1 METQNSVFKYTMQNF
16 IKALQII
23 EKYSVPNY
31 YPYSI
36 VDDYRITFTTDYEKA
51 RNMPDEDRCAL
62 EDLGISVENGYI
74 YTEEYN
80 I

>member
-1 METQNSVFKYTMQNF
+1 MSEFKYTMRNF
-16 IKALQII
+16 INALQII
-23 EKYSVPNY
+23 EKYVVPNY

-36 VDDYRITFTTDYEKA
+36 VDDHRITFTVDYERA
-51 RNMPDEDRCAL
+51 RNMPNEDRIAL
-62 EDLGISVENGYI
+62 EDLGICVENGYI

>member
-1 METQNSVFKYTMQNF
+1 MGEFKYTMQNF

-23 EKYSVPNY
+23 EKYVVQNY

-36 VDDYRITFTTDYEKA
+36 VDDYRITFTVDYEKA
-51 RNMPDEDRCAL
+51 RNMSDEDRIAL
-62 EDLGISVENGYI
+62 EDLGICVENGYI

>member
-1 METQNSVFKYTMQNF
+1 MAMEFKYNISNF

-36 VDDYRITFTTDYEKA
+36 VDDYRITFNVDYEKA
-51 RNMPDEDRCAL
+51 RNMPDEDRIAL
-62 EDLGISVENGYI
+62 EDLGISVENGYV

>member
-1 METQNSVFKYTMQNF
+1 MGEFKYTMQNF

-23 EKYSVPNY
+23 EKYVVPNY

-36 VDDYRITFTTDYEKA
+36 VDDCRISFMVDYEKA
-51 RNMPDEDRCAL
+51 RNMPDEDRRAL
-62 EDLGISVENGYI
+62 EDLGINVENGYI

>member
-1 METQNSVFKYTMQNF
+1 MSEFKYTMGNF

-23 EKYSVPNY
+23 EKYVVPNY

-36 VDDYRITFTTDYEKA
+36 VDDYRITFTVDYDKA
-51 RNMPDEDRCAL
+51 RNMSDEDRIAL
-62 EDLGISVENGYI
+62 EDLGICVENGYI

>member
-1 METQNSVFKYTMQNF
+1 MGEFKYTMRNF

-23 EKYSVPNY
+23 EKYVVPNY

-36 VDDYRITFTTDYEKA
+36 ADDYRITFTVDYEKA
-51 RNMPDEDRCAL
+51 RNMSNEDRIAL

>member
-1 METQNSVFKYTMQNF
+1 MSEFKYTMRNF
-16 IKALQII
+16 IKALRII
-23 EKYSVPNY
+23 EKYVFPNY

-36 VDDYRITFTTDYEKA
+36 VDDYRITFTIDYEKA
-51 RNMPDEDRCAL
+51 RNMSDEDRIAV

>member
-1 METQNSVFKYTMQNF
+1 MSEFKYTIQNF

-23 EKYSVPNY
+23 EKYSVPDC

-36 VDDYRITFTTDYEKA
+36 IDECRISFIVDFEKT
-51 RNMPDEDRCAL
+51 RNMPDEDKIAL
-62 EDLGISVENGYI
+62 EDLGISFENGYL

>member
-1 METQNSVFKYTMQNF
+1 MSEFSEFKYTMQNF

-23 EKYSVPNY
+23 EKYSVANY

-36 VDDYRITFTTDYEKA
+36 VDDYRITFTVDYEKA
-51 RNMPDEDRCAL
+51 RNMPDEDRRAL

>member
-1 METQNSVFKYTMQNF
+1 MEFKYNISNF

-36 VDDYRITFTTDYEKA
+36 VDDYRITFNVEYEKA
-51 RNMPDEDRCAL
+51 RNMSDEDRIAL
-62 EDLGISVENGYI
+62 EDLGISVENGYV

>member
-1 METQNSVFKYTMQNF
+1 MEFKYNISNF
-16 IKALQII
+16 IKALQIL
-23 EKYSVPNY
+23 EKYMLSDY

-36 VDDYRITFTTDYEKA
+36 VDDYRISFNVDFEKA
-51 RNMPDEDRCAL
+51 RHMSDEDRIVL
-62 EDLGISVENGYI
+62 EDLGISVENGYV

>member
-1 METQNSVFKYTMQNF
+1 MGEFKYTMQNF

-23 EKYSVPNY
+23 EKYVVPNY

-36 VDDYRITFTTDYEKA
+36 VDDYRITFNVDYEKV
-51 RNMPDEDRCAL
+51 RNIPDEDRIAL
-62 EDLGISVENGYI
+62 EDLGICVENGYI

>member
-1 METQNSVFKYTMQNF
+1 MGEFKYTMQNF

-23 EKYSVPNY
+23 EKYVVPNY

-36 VDDYRITFTTDYEKA
+36 VDDYRITFTVDYEKA
-51 RNMPDEDRCAL
+51 RNMSNEDRIAL
-62 EDLGISVENGYI
+62 EDLGICVENGYI

>member
-1 METQNSVFKYTMQNF
+1 MGEFKYTLQNF

-23 EKYSVPNY
+23 EKYSIPNY

-36 VDDYRITFTTDYEKA
+36 VDDYRITFTIDYEKA
-51 RNMPDEDRCAL
+51 RNMSNEDRIAL
-62 EDLGISVENGYI
+62 EDLGICVENGYI

>member
-1 METQNSVFKYTMQNF
+1 MSEFKYTMRNF
-16 IKALQII
+16 IKALRII
-23 EKYSVPNY
+23 EKYVVPNY

-36 VDDYRITFTTDYEKA
+36 VDDYRITFTIDYEKA
-51 RNMPDEDRCAL
+51 RNMSDEDRIAV

>member
-1 METQNSVFKYTMQNF
+1 MGEFKYTMRNF

-23 EKYSVPNY
+23 EKYVVPNY

-36 VDDYRITFTTDYEKA
+36 VDDYRITFTVDYEKA
-51 RNMPDEDRCAL
+51 RNMSNEDRIAL

>member
-1 METQNSVFKYTMQNF
+1 MGEFKYTMQNF

-23 EKYSVPNY
+23 EKYVVPNY

-36 VDDYRITFTTDYEKA
+36 VDDYRITFTVDYEKA
-51 RNMPDEDRCAL
+51 RNMPDEDRIAL
-62 EDLGISVENGYI
+62 EDLGINVENGYI

>member
-1 METQNSVFKYTMQNF
+1 MGYEFKYTMRNF
-16 IKALQII
+16 VKALQII

-36 VDDYRITFTTDYEKA
+36 VDDYRITFNVDYEKA
-51 RNMPDEDRCAL
+51 RNMPDEDRIVL

>member
-1 METQNSVFKYTMQNF
+1 MHSGYKYTMPNF

-23 EKYSVPNY
+23 EKYSVPNH

-36 VDDYRITFTTDYEKA
+36 VSRYRISFNVDFEKT
-51 RNMPDEDRCAL
+51 RNMPDEDRIAL

>member
-1 METQNSVFKYTMQNF
+1 MSEFKYTMRNF
-16 IKALQII
+16 IKALRII
-23 EKYSVPNY
+23 EKYVVPNY

-36 VDDYRITFTTDYEKA
+36 VDDYRITFTIDYEKA
-51 RNMPDEDRCAL
+51 RNMSDEDRIAL